1 MVRGSGEVL
10 YWPPAAQGLSLPAAL
25 DATRIRIRYL
35 ACRWVVPLLWLPVA
49 ALLARR
55 ALRAGLPVGP
65 VAALAA
71 GGVVLWQ
78 LIEYSLHR
86 WLFHVVPSTRLAIL
100 AHFLMHGWASMPGR
114 GLSCSPHPG
123 VWPRVQAPSP
133 KRAPVLQCAV
143 RSARHTGA

>member
-1 MVRGSGEVL
+1 M
-10 YWPPAAQGLSLPAAL
+10 
-25 DATRIRIRYL
+25 
-35 ACRWVVPLLWLPVA
+35 PLLWLPVA

-55 ALRAGLPVGP
+55 ALRAGLPFGP
-65 VAALAA
+65 VVALAA

-100 AHFLMHGWASMPGR
+100 AHFLMHGCASMPAR
-114 GLSCSPHPG
+114 GLFLLAAPG

-133 KRAPVLQCAV
+133 KRAPAQQCAV
-143 RSARHTGA
+143 RIARRTGA